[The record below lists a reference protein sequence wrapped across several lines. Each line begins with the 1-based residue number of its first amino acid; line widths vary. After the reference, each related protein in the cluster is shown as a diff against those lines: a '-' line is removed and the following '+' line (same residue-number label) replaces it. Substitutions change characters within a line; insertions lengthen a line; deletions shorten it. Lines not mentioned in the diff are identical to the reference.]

1 MRKLMMAMGASM
13 MVAAP
18 VVSAD
23 ILGVGATVGYWDADY
38 SGKASKGSD
47 RVDLERDLN
56 LSSDSNAN
64 LTAYF
69 EHPVPVLPN
78 VRLAYTRTKQSGN
91 GQLDVT
97 YDGITAGANVRSE
110 LELEQLDVT
119 LYYEILDNWVN
130 LDLGLTVRDFSG
142 ELLIQNRNDTSQF
155 SETKADA
162 VLPLVYVA
170 ARFDLPFTGVSVGG
184 DANAISYDGDSVY
197 DFNVY
202 GQYEMSLL
210 QLRAGYRQI
219 SLDYDDGDD
228 NLDIE
233 LSGPF
238 VSAGLRF

>member
-1 MRKLMMAMGASM
+1 MRKLMMVMGASM
-13 MVAAP
+13 LAAAP

-38 SGKASKGSD
+38 SGEASKGND

-56 LSSDSNAN
+56 LSNDSNAN

-91 GQLDVT
+91 GQLNT
-97 YDGITAGANVRSE
+97 GYDGVSGAVRSE

-142 ELLIQNRNDTSQF
+142 ELLVQNRNDTSQF

-162 VLPLVYVA
+162 VLPLVYAA

-184 DANAISYDGDSVY
+184 DANAIAYDGDSVY

-219 SLDYDDGDD
+219 SLDYEDGDD

>member
-1 MRKLMMAMGASM
+1 MRKLMMVMGASM
-13 MVAAP
+13 LAAAP

-38 SGKASKGSD
+38 SGEASKGND

-56 LSSDSNAN
+56 LSNDSNAN

-91 GQLDVT
+91 GQLNT
-97 YDGITAGANVRSE
+97 GYDGVSGAVRSE

-142 ELLIQNRNDTSQF
+142 ELLVQNRNDTSQF

-219 SLDYDDGDD
+219 SLDYEDGDD

>member
-91 GQLDVT
+91 GQLNT
-97 YDGITAGANVRSE
+97 GYDGVSGAVRSE

-142 ELLIQNRNDTSQF
+142 ELLVRSSTDS

-219 SLDYDDGDD
+219 SLDYEDGDD